1 MIMLKMSPLK
11 PEKLKVTALAIQI
24 TREETSITTR
34 SAQLQTRALK
44 ALKPVTGSKFRL
56 WHLPALWPWVS
67 YVKTQCFTFTTCE
80 MGIIMTPT
88 SWGAKD

>member
-1 MIMLKMSPLK
+1 MVTLKMSPLK

-24 TREETSITTR
+24 VSEETSITTR

-56 WHLPALWPWVS
+56 
-67 YVKTQCFTFTTCE
+67 
-80 MGIIMTPT
+80 
-88 SWGAKD
+88 